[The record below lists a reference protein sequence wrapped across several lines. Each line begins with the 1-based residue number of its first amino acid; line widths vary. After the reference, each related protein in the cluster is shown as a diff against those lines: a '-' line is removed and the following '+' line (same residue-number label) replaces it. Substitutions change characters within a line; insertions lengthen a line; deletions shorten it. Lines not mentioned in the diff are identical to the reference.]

1 MQQNIPPMSKAYK
14 YRGGQ
19 GILDQDGHSIFKR
32 DVTTLVNNQIYLPTK
47 DGLND
52 PTEGVYGDDVLRM
65 FFNVFYKYSHN
76 VEEQYNKFTE
86 KFGKVGVYSLSK
98 TFDNELLWAYYAS
111 GHTGFAIEYDIDIL
125 ARSFNYN
132 DFAQQIYKFDVE
144 YMDDVPQIDIST
156 FRGNEENEILKK
168 FIGTKSS
175 SWVHEKEVRL
185 IFENTGLLDIDFK
198 AVTAIYFGCRMPDND
213 IDYIME
219 KLKGRRLKYYKMV
232 NINNSYRFEAKEID
246 DKYHDASPYSVKSI
260 SYDIDNLLLS
270 GALTKEEKDAYKE
283 YFIIALEMI
292 KDDPFIDQFNFATIS
307 YDHREPI
314 LKVFGNTKILSAPV
328 KSFEFKIKD
337 GRVERIK

>member
-1 MQQNIPPMSKAYK
+1 
-14 YRGGQ
+14 
-19 GILDQDGHSIFKR
+19 
-32 DVTTLVNNQIYLPTK
+32 
-47 DGLND
+47 
-52 PTEGVYGDDVLRM
+52 
-65 FFNVFYKYSHN
+65 
-76 VEEQYNKFTE
+76 
-86 KFGKVGVYSLSK
+86 
-98 TFDNELLWAYYAS
+98 
-111 GHTGFAIEYDIDIL
+111 
-125 ARSFNYN
+125 
-132 DFAQQIYKFDVE
+132 
-144 YMDDVPQIDIST
+144 MDDVPQIDIST
-156 FRGNEENEILKK
+156 FRGNEENEILKR

-175 SWVHEKEVRL
+175 SWVHEKEIRL

-246 DKYHDASPYSVKSI
+246 DKYYDASPYSVKGI

-270 GALTKEEKDAYKE
+270 GTLTEDEKDAYKE

-292 KDDPFIDQFNFATIS
+292 KDDPVIDQFNFATTS

-328 KSFEFKIKD
+328 KSFDFKIKD
-337 GRVERIK
+337 GKVERIK